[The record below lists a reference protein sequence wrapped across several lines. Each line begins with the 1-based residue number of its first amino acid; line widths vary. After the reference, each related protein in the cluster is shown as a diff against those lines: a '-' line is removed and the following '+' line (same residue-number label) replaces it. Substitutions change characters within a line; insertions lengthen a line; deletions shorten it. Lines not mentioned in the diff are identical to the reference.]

1 LSVGQL
7 FKYSPVLKSIIISH
21 REKEY
26 SLKLLDKDD
35 SEALSRFF
43 FRLSDETRSRFGPHP
58 LDEQYAGRLCAASGT
73 EIAERFVLNIQDM
86 IIGYFIIDPEIPG
99 HEAHRYTS
107 YSIELKS
114 MLDCMFAPCLADD
127 YQSKGL
133 GAKVMPYLV
142 EHCRR
147 KGYRSL
153 VLLGG
158 TQETNEGALHF
169 YRKFG
174 FRTYGGYHTSVFNL
188 DMRLEL

>member
-1 LSVGQL
+1 M
-7 FKYSPVLKSIIISH
+7 
-21 REKEY
+21 
-26 SLKLLDKDD
+26 LDKDD

-133 GAKVMPYLV
+133 GRVLI
-142 EHCRR
+142 R
-147 KGYRSL
+147 KLAEAARDNGI
-153 VLLGG
+153 GG
-158 TQETNEGALHF
+158 LTAITSSGN
-169 YRKFG
+169 RKMI
-174 FRTYGGYHTSVFNL
+174 NL
-188 DMRLEL
+188 FKNLP